1 MKNLYCSKHATGLL
15 VALAF
20 CLTNIPC
27 CASQRNFLSL
37 GTKIEDKKPTSAL
50 SRTRKQKKPFFVGA
64 AAAEIIVDDDGEAYR
79 RVIAIL
85 SFVVWW
91 YKASYCSVIFT
102 LFPPSQ
108 TEELVIEEDEPS
120 AILESC
126 EVGFDGIKMT
136 LKQKGDKPDRLILD
150 GSLKGKAKPG
160 RMLAVMG
167 PSGSGMSIFF
177 SIS

>member
-1 MKNLYCSKHATGLL
+1 MSRKSNLTQLFHHQEARSKKQAITVTKRIHNLFHEFWVLDRWSVSNHCVSTQPIAMSNPQRNMKNLYCSKHATGLL

-91 YKASYCSVIFT
+91 YKAS
-102 LFPPSQ
+102 
-108 TEELVIEEDEPS
+108 
-120 AILESC
+120 
-126 EVGFDGIKMT
+126 
-136 LKQKGDKPDRLILD
+136 
-150 GSLKGKAKPG
+150 
-160 RMLAVMG
+160 
-167 PSGSGMSIFF
+167 
-177 SIS
+177 